1 MRGRCIVSSI
11 LFQESCEV
19 VPEDSGTKIQC
30 LHIGKRGNAEQQL
43 NVTGHHGK
51 NRRVCRFD
59 SERFAAGSK
68 QACMPAKLS
77 HTGRFCESPPLAINS
92 FEPGIHMSVCV
103 CVCVCVCGEL
113 SWYAAARLEK
123 TADAAITTGSVTETG
138 VCNTDSLVGAGFG
151 PWAQTT
157 PIKAQ

>member
-19 VPEDSGTKIQC
+19 VPEDSGTKIHC

-92 FEPGIHMSVCV
+92 FEPGIHM
-103 CVCVCVCGEL
+103 
-113 SWYAAARLEK
+113 
-123 TADAAITTGSVTETG
+123 ADAAITTGSVTETG

-157 PIKAQ
+157 PSKAQ